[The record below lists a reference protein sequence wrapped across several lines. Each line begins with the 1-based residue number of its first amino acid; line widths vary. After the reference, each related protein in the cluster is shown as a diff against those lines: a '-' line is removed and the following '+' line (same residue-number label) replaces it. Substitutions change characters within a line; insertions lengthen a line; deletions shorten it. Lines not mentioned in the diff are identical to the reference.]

1 MSKKLAMANNQYE
14 DFESW
19 NVDDES
25 NRLTKINIP
34 NETKE
39 FMNILQINKGNVNQ
53 MNNEFMNFSD
63 SFSNLDFEELRDV
76 VILENNEENKSESS
90 KLSDNEEPNQFL
102 WVSSIYIPQERI
114 RRSQQYSNLFKSN
127 LWDKHWRD
135 MPSVEILS
143 VIMKQKVNDSRL

>member
-25 NRLTKINIP
+25 NRLAEINIP